1 MVNTMKTKLLF
12 IASILVLAI
21 SISACGTSP
30 AQSNNQQI
38 RNLNINGNGSQAIAP
53 DIAYVNVGVH
63 SETKTVQASVTQ
75 NNAEVQKVMT
85 ALSDLGVKAEDIRTS
100 NFSIYSV
107 QKHDDNTG
115 ELLGTY
121 YAVDNNIIVSVR
133 DLTKLG
139 SLLDSAI
146 KAGAN
151 NINNVQF
158 DIADHTAA
166 LKAARDEALSNAM
179 KQAQELADAAG
190 VKLGDIQ
197 NINYYDYVPTPA
209 QPVYMDYGKGGG
221 GDMSA
226 ARAEVPINP
235 GQITITA
242 SVSIVYA
249 LK

>member
-1 MVNTMKTKLLF
+1 MVKPMKTKLLF

-21 SISACGTSP
+21 SISACGATP
-30 AQSNNQQI
+30 TQSNNQQI

-63 SETKTVQASVTQ
+63 TETKTVQASVTQ
-75 NNAEVQKVMT
+75 NNTESQKVMT
-85 ALSDLGVKAEDIRTS
+85 ALSDMGVKAEDLRTS

-107 QKHDDNTG
+107 QKYDDNTG

-121 YAVDNNIIVSVR
+121 YAVDNNVIVTVR

-151 NINNVQF
+151 TINNVQF
-158 DIADHTAA
+158 DIADHTEA
-166 LKAARDEALSNAM
+166 LKAARAEALSNAI

-197 NINYYDYVPTPA
+197 TIYYYDYVPTPA
-209 QPVYMDYGKGGG
+209 QPVYMNYGKGGG
-221 GDMSA
+221 GASA
-226 ARAEVPINP
+226 PQAEVPINP

-242 SVSIVYA
+242 TVSIVYA